1 MPIKRIIVPAGYLK
15 ADMHC
20 HTFHSGLTGHMEAF
34 EPMDCYSSP
43 QALYDLAKQR
53 GMDLV
58 TITDH
63 DSIEGCLAFLKKNP
77 DVKDFFIGE
86 EVTVQVPEFKTSIH
100 VAVYDITESQ
110 HHEITYLKKNFE
122 DTISYL
128 RSNNIIHA
136 MNHLF
141 HGFHPKKQGRA
152 FLEKMISSFQLM
164 EGLNGAINS
173 GHNSITQRLED
184 LFPGKS
190 LIAGSD
196 SHTLL
201 RLGSCFT
208 ACKASNK
215 EEFLR
220 ELRAGKTL
228 IGGKYGHFHHL
239 FNDAMGVYLNY
250 FRDLVFRREV
260 HIHWPFWKEVRNAA
274 GWVVCLPVFFSGAL
288 GGLLAQQCIEKYRQ
302 DEYER
307 LISEISNGSSFT
319 GPLVDPEFV

>member
-1 MPIKRIIVPAGYLK
+1 
-15 ADMHC
+15 MHC
-20 HTFHSGLTGHMEAF
+20 HTYHSGLTGHMEAF

-43 QALYDLAKQR
+43 QALYDLARKR
-53 GMDLV
+53 GMNLV

-63 DSIEGCLAFLKKNP
+63 DSINGCLAFLEKNP
-77 DVKDFFIGE
+77 DAQDFFIGE
-86 EVTVQVPEFKTSIH
+86 EVTVQVPEFKTNVH

-110 HHEITYLKKNFE
+110 HREISSLKENFDDTIAYLK
-122 DTISYL
+122 
-128 RSNNIIHA
+128 SNHIIHA
-136 MNHLF
+136 LNHLF
-141 HGFHPKKQGRA
+141 HGFHPEKQGRA
-152 FLEKMISSFQLM
+152 FLEKMISSFELL

-208 ACKASNK
+208 ACKAKNK
-215 EEFLR
+215 TEFLQQ
-220 ELRAGKTL
+220 LRSGNTL
-228 IGGKYGHFHHL
+228 IAGKYGHFHHL

-260 HIHWPFWKEVRNAA
+260 HIHWPFWKEIRNAA
-274 GWVVCLPVFFSGAL
+274 GWIICLPVFFSGAL
-288 GGLLAQQCIEKYRQ
+288 GGLFVQQCIEKSRQ
-302 DEYER
+302 GKYER
-307 LISEISNGSSFT
+307 LISEISGSNFT
-319 GPLVDPEFV
+319 GPLGDPEFV